1 MPSSA
6 PQSRKK
12 VLVNTAIRLFYD
24 HGFHATGIDRI
35 LSTSGVAKMTLYNHF
50 KSKDD
55 LIVEALNS
63 ASRRVMD
70 RMHEQV
76 LNAVGA
82 EERLLSLFD
91 HHDKWFNDDGFNGC
105 LFDRASAEFPS
116 QAHPVHI
123 AAADHKRRVF
133 DLLQALAQK
142 TGSTN
147 PPALAEQMLLLLEG
161 AISLSFVTGAKIAAR
176 RARRAAE
183 VLLASPK

>member
-1 MPSSA
+1 MSEA
-6 PQSRKK
+6 PRQSRKK

-24 HGFHATGIDRI
+24 HGFQATGIDRI
-35 LSTSGVAKMTLYNHF
+35 LSESGVAKMTLYNHF

-63 ASRRVMD
+63 ASRRVLD

-82 EERLLSLFD
+82 EERLLSFFD
-91 HHDKWFNDDGFNGC
+91 HHDKWFNGDGYKGC
-105 LFDRASAEFPS
+105 LFDRASAEFPDTD
-116 QAHPVHI
+116 HPVHI

-133 DLLQALAQK
+133 DLLQALATK
-142 TGSTN
+142 TGTSN
-147 PPALAEQMLLLLEG
+147 PPQLAEQILLLLEG

-183 VLLASPK
+183 LILAAS